1 MNQALVF
8 KIEIKVIPVKEFK
21 AQFLDHS
28 GRTSVP
34 KAVPKAVP
42 SAQGVGA
49 DGVHAGLCS

>member
-34 KAVPKAVP
+34 KAVP
-42 SAQGVGA
+42 SAQGMGA